1 MYYARFLRGYH
12 LIEWGDFRRYEPK
25 VPQLAQNI
33 FWTLRYFTSN
43 PVQAAESLE
52 QMMQDDWAS
61 FEREVLQVLSNP
73 AGVAG
78 SVFLLSFLQKKGLL
92 WRWIEDVER
101 LPLETSA
108 KIADFA
114 LLFDRDF
121 DLRLTERLEQHRIA
135 EGGVRLRLVELIE
148 RVSRGSRAIE
158 RIKFLADDPDKRVR
172 SKVVRL
178 LGRISG
184 EAADARRKLGDP
196 DPRVRAA
203 AVEAL
208 WGHAAEHGRPV
219 FTAALDDPNHRVRGN
234 AVYGLYRLDDPA
246 CLLPMRQLLEDSEE
260 LARRAGLWA
269 VEQTR
274 DPRFLPVIAKM
285 MASAGPE
292 ARSRCLRAM
301 TAVRDRKGEAVEA
314 GRLEVRLGLPSRAPE
329 GFVVVPV
336 RCEREGQPADGI
348 RALDFVI
355 YEDGRAVDAY
365 SVEAVRPSPLLAL
378 EDVPAGELAERLRQG
393 VMAEPAPG
401 RILIATTG
409 AQEEDWGSVAGSA
422 GKLVSNRLRVDAVV
436 WGTGPSYTRLKVL
449 AEIAGGRFFPAE
461 DREHAGRIADQ
472 LRGSYDANYQIRYQ
486 GPGGLLKVEIYG
498 AKGAGETSG
507 RLACI

>member
-1 MYYARFLRGYH
+1 
-12 LIEWGDFRRYEPK
+12 

-52 QMMQDDWAS
+52 QMIQDDWPA

-114 LLFDRDF
+114 LLFDREF
-121 DLRLTERLEQHRIA
+121 DLRLAERLEQHRIA
-135 EGGVRLRLVELIE
+135 EGAVRLRLVELIE

-172 SKVVRL
+172 SKIVRL
-178 LGRISG
+178 LGRISD

-208 WGHAAEHGRPV
+208 WGHAPEHGRPV

-234 AVYGLYRLDDPA
+234 AVYGLYRLDDTS
-246 CLLPMRQLLEDSEE
+246 CLLPLRQLLEDGEE
-260 LARRAGLWA
+260 LARRAGLWT

-274 DPRFLPVIAKM
+274 DPRYLPLIARM
-285 MASAGPE
+285 MSTAGPE

-301 TAVRDRKGEAVEA
+301 TAVRDRKSESVEA
-314 GRLEVRLGLPSRAPE
+314 GKIDVRLGISSRAPE
-329 GFVVVPV
+329 GYVVVPV
-336 RCEREGQPADGI
+336 RCERGGAALEGI
-348 RALDFVI
+348 RALEFVVI
-355 YEDGRAVDAY
+355 EDGRPVDTYA
-365 SVEAVRPSPLLAL
+365 VEAITPSPLLAL
-378 EDVPAGELAERLRQG
+378 ENFPAGELAARLVG
-393 VMAEPAPG
+393 GLEAEVRPG
-401 RILIATTG
+401 RILIVTSG
-409 AQEEDWGSVAGSA
+409 SFEEDWAAIAGLAGRLVAS
-422 GKLVSNRLRVDAVV
+422 RLRVDAVV
-436 WGTGPSYTRLKVL
+436 AGAGSSQSRLKVL
-449 AEIAGGRFFPAE
+449 SEIAGGRFFAADDP
-461 DREHAGRIADQ
+461 EHAGRLAAQ

-486 GPGGLLKVEIYG
+486 GPGGAVKVEIYS
-498 AKGAGETSG
+498 AKGAGEAAS
-507 RLACI
+507 